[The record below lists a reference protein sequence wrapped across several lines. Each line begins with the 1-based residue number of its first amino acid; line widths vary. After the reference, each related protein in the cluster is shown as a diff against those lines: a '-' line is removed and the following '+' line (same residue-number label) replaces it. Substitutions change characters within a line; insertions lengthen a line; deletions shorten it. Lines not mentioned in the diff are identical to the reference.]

1 MPQGRFQK
9 RRDKHGE
16 FLNEIE
22 RLMLVEGFDPAG
34 RDRSE
39 AAAMDEEL
47 SYVVCFCKENG
58 ITLSA
63 ENVKGILIC
72 LWSKVADGDFTC
84 PAEVDQLI
92 DAVLK
97 AL

>member
-1 MPQGRFQK
+1 MVT
-9 RRDKHGE
+9 

-22 RLMLVEGFDPAG
+22 RLMLVEGFDPVDKDG
-34 RDRSE
+34 RD
-39 AAAMDEEL
+39 AVMMDEEL
-47 SYVVCFCKENG
+47 SYVVCFCKENR

-63 ENVKGILIC
+63 DNVKGILIS
-72 LWSKVADGDFTC
+72 LWSRVADGDFTC

>member
-1 MPQGRFQK
+1 MVT
-9 RRDKHGE
+9 
-16 FLNEIE
+16 FLKEIE

-34 RDRSE
+34 TDGSD
-39 AAAMDEEL
+39 AVMMDEEL
-47 SYVVCFCKENG
+47 SYVVCFCRENG

-63 ENVKGILIC
+63 DNVKGILIS
-72 LWSKVADGDFTC
+72 LWSRVADDDFTC

-92 DAVLK
+92 DTVLK

>member
-1 MPQGRFQK
+1 MVT
-9 RRDKHGE
+9 
-16 FLNEIE
+16 FLKEIE
-22 RLMLVEGFDPAG
+22 RLMLVEGFDPVDKNG
-34 RDRSE
+34 SE
-39 AAAMDEEL
+39 AVMMDEEL
-47 SYVVCFCKENG
+47 SYTVCFCKENG

-72 LWSKVADGDFTC
+72 LWSKVADDDFTC